1 MTGIPSAFSDL
12 VSRRSSAVNGPLYSQ
27 SCKMVKRAGPK
38 TSSPLSPV
46 EEHWSIADT
55 RRTSVNEMI
64 AIASADHVRGSETRP
79 VVRHHGCPKRIT
91 ITVLNPGNYVAF
103 DICNGSRH
111 KNGSTID
118 RRRPSSVRRSE
129 VPRRDHGDCRFS
141 SRRGFWDAPF
151 AVLDCNLDNV
161 Q

>member
-1 MTGIPSAFSDL
+1 
-12 VSRRSSAVNGPLYSQ
+12 
-27 SCKMVKRAGPK
+27 
-38 TSSPLSPV
+38 
-46 EEHWSIADT
+46 
-55 RRTSVNEMI
+55 MI

-161 Q
+161 RCAYAMQNMLNVNISVMNDVFSTTNVCIPLSIMLALKFAW